1 MSCPRHRAKAKKG
14 ISFSGFLGL
23 LVLQLV
29 PAVAGAGL
37 TYCPLPMVNPEKVV
51 AESRPMLDY
60 LSHVLQIPIEISYP
74 SSNADVVQAF
84 IEDRVDM
91 AEIGPLPYLLLREV
105 APHARALVFILEEG
119 ASATYT
125 CALVAPFDGAP
136 NVEALAPE
144 NPLVLAS
151 TQTLSTCGP
160 LSASWLLQAAGMDPA
175 RAEFRFL
182 GNHEEVALAVARA
195 EYAAGSMK
203 TLIARR
209 YRHLGVQVLAE
220 TPSFPVFALVL
231 NTRTVPES
239 TLAAIRHALLNVPA
253 EERARW
259 AIGRH
264 GFQEVKADSYAV
276 LDQLFEALGTSPR
289 EFFAP

>member
-1 MSCPRHRAKAKKG
+1 MSCPPQR
-14 ISFSGFLGL
+14 SGTGRILPAACPFWL
-23 LVLQLV
+23 LVWLLV
-29 PAVAGAGL
+29 PSAALAGL

-60 LSHVLQIPIEISYP
+60 LSSSLHLPIQISYP
-74 SSNADVVQAF
+74 SNNADVVNAF
-84 IEDRVDM
+84 MEDRVDM
-91 AEIGPLPYLLLREV
+91 AEIGALPYLLLREV
-105 APHARALVFILEEG
+105 APHARALLFILEEG

-136 NVEALAPE
+136 RVEALAAE
-144 NPLVLAS
+144 VPLVLAT

-160 LSASWLLQAAGMDPA
+160 LSASWLLHTAGIAPELA
-175 RAEFRFL
+175 GFKIL
-182 GNHEEVALAVARA
+182 GNHEEVVLAVARA

-209 YRHLGVQVLAE
+209 YQHLGVQVLAE
-220 TPSFPVFALVL
+220 TPPLPVFALVV
-231 NTRTVPES
+231 NTRTLSEA
-239 TLAAIRHALLNVPA
+239 TITDIKELLLHTSPA
-253 EERARW
+253 ERSRW

-264 GFQEVKADSYAV
+264 GFQAVEAEDYSSLEQFFKA
-276 LDQLFEALGTSPR
+276 LDTSPR